1 MKRQAFLG
9 RHFQFCSMKFML
21 FFFLSSLFIQDVLP
35 ASIKSCELRASCSSE
50 CQDSTQKTVTVN
62 PRSNATVGCSI
73 MNKGSTQDLTWE
85 QVRRKIHGSNNVY
98 DLVVQQQENPH
109 CSCTQITLA
118 RPVLRVFKPSS
129 PVWFKEKIQL
139 NCTFKGW
146 PRPTVV
152 WINPH
157 GNKIKSGSD
166 GFEIYEEI
174 IGDDTLSSVLKNP
187 HMQEKQ
193 YGEYWC
199 TAENSIDGW
208 SSKLSKVTEL
218 IYECPWPINP
228 KVSSSKVT
236 ADTSSNKSFKCM
248 IHVDPDYCADVLEL
262 QWRFNDSS
270 APIKSGKKYKIQEK
284 NTNSKCKKEFTLTI
298 NDVTVEDKGN
308 YSCQS
313 ICYEE
318 TTFAVFE
325 LKVKDAAETSMNA
338 V

>member
-1 MKRQAFLG
+1 
-9 RHFQFCSMKFML
+9 
-21 FFFLSSLFIQDVLP
+21 
-35 ASIKSCELRASCSSE
+35 
-50 CQDSTQKTVTVN
+50 
-62 PRSNATVGCSI
+62 

-98 DLVVQQQENPH
+98 DLVLHQQQNPH

-118 RPVLRVFKPSS
+118 RPVQRVFKPSS
-129 PVWFKEKIQL
+129 PVWFNEKIQL

-166 GFEIYEEI
+166 GFEIYEEL

-228 KVSSSKVT
+228 KVSSSEVT

-248 IHVDPDYCADVLEL
+248 IDVDPDYCADVLEL

-325 LKVKDAAETSMNA
+325 LKVKGAEEISINA

>member
-1 MKRQAFLG
+1 
-9 RHFQFCSMKFML
+9 
-21 FFFLSSLFIQDVLP
+21 
-35 ASIKSCELRASCSSE
+35 
-50 CQDSTQKTVTVN
+50 
-62 PRSNATVGCSI
+62 

-98 DLVVQQQENPH
+98 DLVLHQQQNPH

-118 RPVLRVFKPSS
+118 RP
-129 PVWFKEKIQL
+129 
-139 NCTFKGW
+139 
-146 PRPTVV
+146 
-152 WINPH
+152 
-157 GNKIKSGSD
+157 
-166 GFEIYEEI
+166 
-174 IGDDTLSSVLKNP
+174 
-187 HMQEKQ
+187 
-193 YGEYWC
+193 
-199 TAENSIDGW
+199 
-208 SSKLSKVTEL
+208 
-218 IYECPWPINP
+218 WPINP
-228 KVSSSKVT
+228 EVSSSEVT
-236 ADTSSNKSFKCM
+236 ADASSNKSFKCM
-248 IHVDPDYCADVLEL
+248 IDVDPDYCADVLEL

-270 APIKSGKKYKIQEK
+270 APIKSGKKYKIHEK